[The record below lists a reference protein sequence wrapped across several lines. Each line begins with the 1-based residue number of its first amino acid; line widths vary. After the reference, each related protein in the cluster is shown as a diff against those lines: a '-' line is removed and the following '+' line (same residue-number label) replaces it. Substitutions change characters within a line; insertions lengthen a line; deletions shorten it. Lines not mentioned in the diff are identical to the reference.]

1 MEARKQAVSIRLNT
15 ADLRNLRKLS
25 RRLGV
30 RYSDMIR
37 FAIRTTLARLGP
49 LNEAD
54 SHGRSLVPVFVEAGA
69 DMVRYLDLDA
79 ADMETII
86 NEGAVEDERV
96 DRADIQLLALAGVQ
110 QPYARLR
117 LVSMGNVRASG
128 APAVEMES
136 AGEDRMLTQSLRRY
150 LYDKYVFEAA
160 PGYPSA
166 HNGVAQENGALK
178 AGGSSS

>member
-15 ADLRNLRKLS
+15 SDLRNLRKLS

-37 FAIRTTLARLGP
+37 FAIRTTLARLAP

-54 SHGRSLVPVFVEAGA
+54 TRGRSLVPVFVEAGA

-79 ADMETII
+79 ADMEAII
-86 NEGAVEDERV
+86 NDGAAVDERV
-96 DRADIQLLALAGVQ
+96 DRSDIQLLSLVGMQA
-110 QPYARLR
+110 PYARLR
-117 LVSMGNVRASG
+117 LVSIGSTR
-128 APAVEMES
+128 S
-136 AGEDRMLTQSLRRY
+136 AGGNGAELEAASEDRALTQSLRRY
-150 LYDKYVFEAA
+150 LYDKYVFEA
-160 PGYPSA
+160 SA
-166 HNGVAQENGALK
+166 FPPVQNAQTPEATPLS